1 MDKKKLVIGLGI
13 ISAGAIAIYILSQ
26 NNNVGSGIGAG
37 SGGGTKKEDTGTETS
52 SMPFVFNFEQPDF
65 PMFDFS
71 LPDPT
76 LYDYGGTSSS
86 GSTKKRSSSGDMA
99 STYISEQSKPGQVGY
114 AVGSIK
120 QALKNAGYGGSK
132 KDTSQNDY
140 GIVFPPGGF

>member
-1 MDKKKLVIGLGI
+1 MMDKKQILAVAGI
-13 ISAGAIAIYILSQ
+13 IGIGALSIYILSQ
-26 NNNVGSGIGAG
+26 NSNIDSGAG
-37 SGGGTKKEDTGTETS
+37 AGAGGGTKKEETGTEGS
-52 SMPFVFNFEQPDF
+52 GMPFVFNFEQPNF

-76 LYDYGGTSSS
+76 IYDYGGSNSS
-86 GSTKKRSSSGDMA
+86 GSTKKSSSGGDLA
-99 STYISEQSKPGQVGY
+99 STYLSEQSKPGQVGY

-132 KDTSQNDY
+132 KETQNDY